1 MQQAQILTHLIT
13 FINESLEA
21 AEKSLV
27 CPHSHHHIGHRIHIS
42 SKQLPKKLG

>member
-1 MQQAQILTHLIT
+1 MQQVQILGYLIA

-21 AEKSLV
+21 AEESLV
-27 CPHSHHHIGHRIHIS
+27 CAHSHHHIGHRIQVS